1 MDSYCSKRLCSG
13 MNGLK
18 KKNLAQTA
26 DWIILANILFEQQYL
41 FD

>member
-1 MDSYCSKRLCSG
+1 

-18 KKNLAQTA
+18 GGKKKELAQVP

-41 FD
+41 FA